1 VRAAIRGKFDRCGGM
16 ITNATGSVTVQTQF
30 VISSSGVV
38 QSARVTD
45 GGGTSSDVQRCVV
58 GVIQGTTFGKFKEA
72 TMQVNLPV
80 KLL

>member
-1 VRAAIRGKFDRCGGM
+1 
-16 ITNATGSVTVQTQF
+16 VQTQF

-45 GGGTSSDVQRCVV
+45 AAGTGGDVQGCVTSA
-58 GVIQGTTFGKFKEA
+58 IKDTTFGRFKDA
-72 TMQVNLPV
+72 TMTVNLPV